1 MEFYQISDSNY
12 QRALK
17 SHLRK
22 YVIRVEF
29 LSYYESEIK
38 NATQRA
44 IKDVVGSLN
53 INRQQ
58 LTRRTCSLS
67 LLNCVGK
74 TCEMVNYGDKFRLY
88 IGIEDGD
95 DVYWFSQGVFAIQNA
110 VRSDDYFTLEG
121 VDKGGILDGSLGMNI
136 VDSQYI
142 IPSGENIRDVII
154 DTLGLNI
161 ESYNHQSI
169 RSSALSRPIDPQSPI
184 VDFKFRNYV
193 TQSEISIDTN
203 APVGDLL
210 TFLAD
215 GYSAEVYYDINGRL
229 IFADDLAMQTGNG
242 YGKLPIKWTFK
253 EDQVS
258 NVQYTRNSDVKNVVT
273 VYTNSSEFENVSEVI
288 RNNNPSSPN
297 RIDFVG
303 VRRMNSVEIPYVG
316 ESPDE
321 QRKYC
326 VAHGE
331 YLLSQEEFN
340 QNSISFSAILVPH
353 LDVGDRIMYKEDSF
367 VINSIDINLD
377 GTEMSIVATQI
388 Q

>member
-1 MEFYQISDSNY
+1 
-12 QRALK
+12 
-17 SHLRK
+17 
-22 YVIRVEF
+22 
-29 LSYYESEIK
+29 
-38 NATQRA
+38 
-44 IKDVVGSLN
+44 
-53 INRQQ
+53 
-58 LTRRTCSLS
+58 
-67 LLNCVGK
+67 
-74 TCEMVNYGDKFRLY
+74 
-88 IGIEDGD
+88 
-95 DVYWFSQGVFAIQNA
+95 
-110 VRSDDYFTLEG
+110 
-121 VDKGGILDGSLGMNI
+121 MNI
-136 VDSQYI
+136 GQYI

-184 VDFKFRNYV
+184 VDFKYRNYI

-229 IFADDLAMQTGNG
+229 IFADNLAMQTGNG

-273 VYTNSSEFENVSEVI
+273 VYTNSSEFENVSEVV

-303 VRRMNSVEIPYVG
+303 VRRMDSVEIPYVG
-316 ESPDE
+316 ESPGE

-326 VAHGE
+326 IAHGE